1 MLILGLFITQSL
13 WAQDTFDNARMQAI
27 QSLEE
32 VLVAGGD
39 MDRFIEERL
48 DTSYRSSMS
57 HNAMKDHLRRLS
69 KAVINAQALDLAVEP
84 DVVNLIFSDGATA
97 TITVRFAAAAP
108 DKIEYIGF
116 KENKS
121 PGEMTPSER
130 LAEAQRKRMR
140 AVEAIGNARNDRQLE
155 AFVENH
161 VSPAYLNTVSK
172 EELIAQ
178 LRSLQP
184 VIATSGTIMLEQSA
198 EGSLMK
204 FRGQENADVRFTL
217 APSEPHLITL
227 LSIDTEVDASEEMQ
241 EAVTLAPITWANLK
255 QRLVE
260 ETQAGFSGA
269 VLAIKNG
276 EVVHR
281 KGYGYADKELE
292 LKNGPSTIFG
302 IGSIPID
309 FTIAAIL
316 RLEDTGA
323 LSLSDP
329 VSTFFPKA
337 PADKSTI
344 TLDQLMRGQSG
355 LPNFHHRPEVDD
367 DYDLSWI
374 DRDEAV
380 GRILNQPLLFTPGTQ
395 RAHSHSAFVLLA
407 AVVEIASG
415 SSYPDY
421 VRDTF
426 FEPMGM
432 AHTGFYGEKDR
443 FGANQF
449 AVGYGYRAVS
459 EKNIP
464 INWGPTSWLIM
475 GSGGM
480 FSTIDDLHTWIK
492 EIRSGEYLSQK
503 ALNTYGMGGVA
514 SGISDRGFMAT
525 YINDPNDT
533 IIYLTNSHA
542 SEGDVSMVLGEQL
555 VRMVLDQNMGK

>member
-1 MLILGLFITQSL
+1 MLILFFLI
-13 WAQDTFDNARMQAI
+13 AQATLAQEAFDSGRMQAI

-48 DTSYRSSMS
+48 DSSYRNSMS
-57 HNAMKDHLRRLS
+57 HNSMRDHLRRLS
-69 KAVINAQALDLAVEP
+69 KAVINAQALDLDAEP
-84 DVVNLIFSDGATA
+84 GAVNLIFSEGATA
-97 TITVRFAAAAP
+97 TITVRFASEAP
-108 DKIEYIGF
+108 DKIAYIGF
-116 KENKS
+116 KKQKPPS
-121 PGEMTPSER
+121 EMTPSER
-130 LAEAQRKRMR
+130 LAQAQRKRMR
-140 AVEAIGNARNDRQLE
+140 ALEGIGNARNDRQLE
-155 AFVENH
+155 NFLENH
-161 VSPAYLNTVSK
+161 VSPAFLSTVSQN
-172 EELIAQ
+172 ELIAT
-178 LRSLQP
+178 LKSLQRI
-184 VIATSGTIMLEQSA
+184 IATSGTIMLEQST
-198 EGSLMK
+198 EGSLLK
-204 FRGQENADVRFTL
+204 FRGQENANVFFTVD
-217 APSEPHLITL
+217 PSEPYLITS
-227 LSIDTEVDASEEMQ
+227 LSVDTEVDASEEMQ
-241 EAVTLAPITWANLK
+241 EAVSLAPVTWANLK

-260 ETQAGFSGA
+260 ESQAGFSGA
-269 VLAIKNG
+269 VLAVRNG

-281 KGYGYADKELE
+281 KGYGYADKEQE

-316 RLEDTGA
+316 KLEDNSA

-329 VSTFFPKA
+329 ISTFFPEA
-337 PADKSTI
+337 PADKSII

-355 LPNFHHRPEVDD
+355 LPNFHHHPEIDD

-380 GRILNQPLLFTPGTQ
+380 NRIFNQPLLFTPGAQ

-421 VRDTF
+421 VRRSF

-432 AHTGFYGEKDR
+432 DHTGFYGEKDR
-443 FGANQF
+443 FNANQF

-492 EIRSGEYLSQK
+492 EIRSGEYLSQA

-525 YINDPNDT
+525 YINDPNNT

-542 SEGDVSMVLGEQL
+542 TEGDVSMVLGEDL
-555 VRMVLDQNMGK
+555 IRMVLNQRVEE